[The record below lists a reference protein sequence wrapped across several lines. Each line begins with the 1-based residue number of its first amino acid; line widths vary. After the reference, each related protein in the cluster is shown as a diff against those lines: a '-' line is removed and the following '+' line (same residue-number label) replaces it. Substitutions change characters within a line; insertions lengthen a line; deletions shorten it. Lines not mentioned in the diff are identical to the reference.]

1 MGKITTEELGNNTI
15 TSEKLARSLD
25 IAALTIASKS
35 VATGTQ
41 ASHIPDQAAFSSSTD
56 TDTAA
61 HLKTCLD
68 LQATKINTIIAAL
81 EAFGITASA

>member
-1 MGKITTEELGNNTI
+1 MLGDNVV
-15 TSEKLARSLD
+15 TSAKLARSLN
-25 IAALTIASKS
+25 IAALTVAAKS
-35 VATGTQ
+35 VASGTQ
-41 ASHIPDQAAFSSSTD
+41 ASHIEDQAAFSASTD